1 MNMSAL
7 KIAGFAIA
15 ASAAALTVR
24 SYKPELGLQI
34 GVATGLMLL
43 LYALGEVGNIF
54 TELSD
59 YIEGF
64 GIPGEYI
71 TAMLKVTGIVYLV
84 QFAADTC
91 RDSGEGAIASRAE
104 LAGRVMILVVCL
116 PVIKTVF
123 ELIAS
128 VAGGLS

>member
-1 MNMSAL
+1 MSAL

-24 SYKPELGLQI
+24 SYKPELGMQI

-43 LYALGEVGNIF
+43 LYALGEVGGVF
-54 TELSD
+54 AELSE
-59 YIEGF
+59 YVEGF
-64 GIPGEYI
+64 GIPAEYI
-71 TAMLKVTGIVYLV
+71 AAVLKVTGIVYLV
-84 QFAADTC
+84 QFAAETC
-91 RDSGEGAIASRAE
+91 RDSGEGAIAAKTE

-123 ELIAS
+123 ELIS
-128 VAGGLS
+128 TVAGGVQ